1 MKKGDFVGI
10 IVWIV
15 MIITFFFFFLCLM
28 ISKWLFEAIYNSDM
42 PTWLKYIL
50 LK

>member
-1 MKKGDFVGI
+1 MKKSNFVGLI
-10 IVWIV
+10 IWVV
-15 MIITFFFFFLCLM
+15 MIITFILCLM